1 LAQRCADR
9 VLREGVSLELEPMPP
24 AERRIVHLTLAGHRD
39 LVTESTGQ
47 GPSRRVVI
55 MPRPAARRSDLPP
68 EDDEYID

>member
-1 LAQRCADR
+1 
-9 VLREGVSLELEPMPP
+9 MPP